1 MSGLID
7 VLGSV
12 LANSGRSTTS
22 APSNGG
28 GLGGID
34 IMSVIQAFNK
44 SRGGSANS
52 GMNMNA
58 NNGGIDIGSVL
69 SQLGGNNSG
78 SSDLINMILKQV
90 LGGAL
95 GGMNSNSSIQTG
107 STSSS
112 NGPLGNMSMSDIASM
127 AKGAAVILNS
137 ILAKK

>member
-22 APSNGG
+22 ASNSNGG

-52 GMNMNA
+52 GMNMNV

-90 LGGAL
+90 LGGAM
-95 GGMNSNSSIQTG
+95 GSMRSNNSIQTG
-107 STSSS
+107 SSSS